1 MSICL
6 FIIIFLRPLIAS
18 SGEITHTVAFELH
31 MLVKIFCFDDSWSA
45 KKIKAKTPKLQEWS
59 DAYRSTYV

>member
-1 MSICL
+1 
-6 FIIIFLRPLIAS
+6 
-18 SGEITHTVAFELH
+18 
-31 MLVKIFCFDDSWSA
+31 MLVKIFCYDDSWSA